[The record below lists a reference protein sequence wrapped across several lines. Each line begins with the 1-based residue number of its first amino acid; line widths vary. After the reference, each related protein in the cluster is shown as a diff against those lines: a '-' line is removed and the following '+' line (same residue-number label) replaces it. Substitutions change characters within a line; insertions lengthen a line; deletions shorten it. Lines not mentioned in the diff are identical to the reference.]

1 MMKFNCHVLLTSVV
15 LVYLFFLYQS
25 GLGIKGPMHLSCQL
39 VMVCVEVQIGRIWLW
54 YEQVY
59 LGWVSL
65 YLALWILSLI
75 LRVYEQLSS
84 IAYSSLKF

>member
-1 MMKFNCHVLLTSVV
+1 
-15 LVYLFFLYQS
+15 
-25 GLGIKGPMHLSCQL
+25 
-39 VMVCVEVQIGRIWLW
+39 MVCVEVLIGRIWVW

-65 YLALWILSLI
+65 YLVLWIFSLI